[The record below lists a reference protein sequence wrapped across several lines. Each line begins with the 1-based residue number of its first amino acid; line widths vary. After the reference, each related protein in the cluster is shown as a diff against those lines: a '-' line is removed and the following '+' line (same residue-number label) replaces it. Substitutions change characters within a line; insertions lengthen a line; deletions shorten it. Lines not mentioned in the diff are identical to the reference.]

1 MCCPT
6 VNFIYKRRLFHVL
19 LVSDSLLLGVSVS
32 AEEYRS
38 IGLYWEM
45 FERLGSWGCAL
56 QVCMDGSRWQP
67 LEPVQADI
75 FPTGQFQHHHSG
87 PLAEEQCDRWK
98 HRTLCNEIDL
108 TGSVCLAGMQVD
120 NIVPADKKDVYLLP
134 VSKRQPLQV
143 SFQIDTAVLE
153 FRSLLVVV
161 LMCLVPRVTP
171 SAPCRRARIAPGGSH

>member
-6 VNFIYKRRLFHVL
+6 VNSSTNVGCSTCSSYLT
-19 LVSDSLLLGVSVS
+19 VSCSVS
-32 AEEYRS
+32 LCRLRS
-38 IGLYWEM
+38 AGILDYTGRCLNDWVPGVAHCRCAWM
-45 FERLGSWGCAL
+45 APGGSHWN
-56 QVCMDGSRWQP
+56 RR
-67 LEPVQADI
+67 VQADI

-87 PLAEEQCDRWK
+87 PFAEEQCDRWK

-108 TGSVCLAGMQVD
+108 TGSVGLAGMQVD
-120 NIVPADKKDVYLLP
+120 NVVPADKKDVYLLP
-134 VSKRQPLQV
+134 VSV

-161 LMCLVPRVTP
+161 LVCLVPRVTP